1 MDPMPKAS
9 LEEMLSTI
17 PQQSLSL
24 TVSDKKLDEIA
35 RALVNWRSVCTN
47 LGITEAEEE
56 TIKEENQRTDDRRY
70 LYFRPSM
77 HLLIQSAHFCTRCA
91 AN

>member
-70 LYFRPSM
+70 YRL
-77 HLLIQSAHFCTRCA
+77 
-91 AN
+91 